1 METSLPYGGDSTAL
15 RVNTNRKPPI
25 ARSAGDASALRIH
38 AKQKF
43 HIDSNTRL
51 QFIIVI
57 CVVPF
62 CEIAIATQ
70 NLKNANLTREDGFGS
85 VYKAD

>member
-1 METSLPYGGDSTAL
+1 METSLPYRGDSTAP
-15 RVNTNRKPPI
+15 RVNTNKKLPTVRGS
-25 ARSAGDASALRIH
+25 RFETMAL
-38 AKQKF
+38 
-43 HIDSNTRL
+43 
-51 QFIIVI
+51 FIIVI

-70 NLKNANLTREDGFGS
+70 NLKNANLTREGGFGS